1 MQLHLRDCVKR
12 KGSTIYYYEMSKKDG
27 TNNTGPQ
34 NNHSEDNQQKPK
46 KMTPEEF
53 KKWVDEENARM
64 LENLNHHFENQKTHK
79 LTVRESL
86 EILRKGILGYSDIPE
101 MDEEEFQRLISKPS
115 ATFIR
120 KKNDSNKKDE

>member
-12 KGSTIYYYEMSKKDG
+12 KGLIPNYYEISMKDG
-27 TNNTGPQ
+27 TNNTDPQ
-34 NNHSEDNQQKPK
+34 NDHSEDNQQKPK

-53 KKWVDEENARM
+53 KKWSEEREKKM

-79 LTVRESL
+79 LTAREML
-86 EILRKGILGYSDIPE
+86 EKLKKGIRGYSDIPE
-101 MDEEEFQRLISKPS
+101 MDEEKYQKLISKPS